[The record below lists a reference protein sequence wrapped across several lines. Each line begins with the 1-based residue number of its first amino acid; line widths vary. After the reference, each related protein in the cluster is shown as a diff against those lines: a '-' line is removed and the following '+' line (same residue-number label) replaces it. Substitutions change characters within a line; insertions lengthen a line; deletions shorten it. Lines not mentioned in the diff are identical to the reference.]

1 MEEEQIEGVVLDTE
15 AIGAEALAERKAEK
29 SGEAKSGKQPWELQF
44 EKDHEELS
52 PEVKVKESKKV
63 ETKEET
69 PEEKPVIEEQPSE
82 EEANPVEEQTAET
95 EEKPV
100 QDKKDTAEDE
110 AYIAEYAKK
119 NKVTPQE
126 AKDEVEKIRAVLAKY
141 NNDPLEVAKAYKL
154 TQSAY
159 DKLKSQS
166 EQAQKPAIDPK
177 VAQILSDPKGYVEKM
192 VQANS
197 AKLLEDYKKDYP
209 ERSLMMT
216 DGAILEELR
225 DKGMANLNNQINQ
238 YQTTLTREAGTKR
251 NDFIAG
257 VSEEDR
263 KYIPTIKAQLDKFP
277 DHMLVDKGFDFN
289 HLVSWARGQHHKE
302 DLAAE
307 YKRGFEQGQ
316 QQKKILGEVGR
327 EAPTARVKQSK
338 SASQASSLSNYEQ
351 GRARQMFGNVLDN
364 DKEIFEAYLEVT
376 KGSKK

>member
-1 MEEEQIEGVVLDTE
+1 MEDEIEGVVLDTE

-29 SGEAKSGKQPWELQF
+29 SGESASGKQPWELQF

-52 PEVKVKESKKV
+52 PEVKKE
-63 ETKEET
+63 TPKEEN
-69 PEEKPVIEEQPSE
+69 KPTIEEQPSE
-82 EEANPVEEQTAET
+82 EEAKPVEEQPAET
-95 EEKPV
+95 EEQPV
-100 QDKKDTAEDE
+100 QDNKEDE

-119 NKVTPQE
+119 NKVSAE
-126 AKDEVEKIRAVLAKY
+126 DAKKEVDNIKAILAKY

-166 EQAQKPAIDPK
+166 EQGQKQVTNPL
-177 VAQILSDPKGYVEKM
+177 VAQILANPKAYVENM
-192 VQANS
+192 VKTNAT
-197 AKLLEDYKKDYP
+197 KLLEDYKAEYP

-238 YQTTLTREAGTKR
+238 YQTTLTREAGAKR
-251 NDFIAG
+251 NEFIAG
-257 VSEEDR
+257 VSEADR
-263 KYIPTIKAQLDKFP
+263 KYIPTIKTQLDKFP

-289 HLVSWARGQHHKE
+289 HLVSWARGQHHEE
-302 DLAAE
+302 DLKAE
-307 YKRGFEQGQ
+307 FKRGFEQGQ

-327 EAPTARVKQSK
+327 EAPTARVKQNK
-338 SASQASSLSNYEQ
+338 TASQASSLSNYEQ
-351 GRARQMFGNVLDN
+351 GRARQMFGSVFDN

-376 KGSKK
+376 KGRKK